1 MNRPSPAIVPKGVA
15 LVRRGG
21 GLTAL
26 RVIQAK
32 KASYAPLTWLI
43 INNFHSENPMLTSKL
58 GFASAL
64 AFATLGTLVHA
75 QSATETV
82 KFGLT
87 VFQPSLFD
95 SDQRDTFAGVV
106 DDASGTTT
114 LNVECSAGASAWL
127 GLSRVDEACST
138 AGSGVIKNPSNP
150 AQTLPR
156 ISYSGGFTI
165 VADSDGF
172 TDASTI
178 LANYLRAGS
187 AGAENASF
195 GGNLVM
201 KPENPSASARAL
213 GDSLLENL
221 RETAT
226 GTETVEFSNEIDSI
240 RFEGFTVPH
249 VGGRDPNSCSWTGDA
264 IFAYANEAWQMAFDV
279 TCGDATFRLEG
290 NMPLV
295 DVSGQKWQQE
305 YQINLVLPGGAGG
318 GDPFAAADPFAVV
331 DGVTG
336 VLRLSNSGRASDA
349 GVYERVSVEGDL
361 VGTGVPLELVRGL
374 GQMMVIFGRTW
385 YGE

>member
-1 MNRPSPAIVPKGVA
+1 
-15 LVRRGG
+15 
-21 GLTAL
+21 
-26 RVIQAK
+26 
-32 KASYAPLTWLI
+32 
-43 INNFHSENPMLTSKL
+43 MLTSQL
-58 GFASAL
+58 GLATGLLCATLGASAL
-64 AFATLGTLVHA
+64 AQG
-75 QSATETV
+75 ATETV

-95 SDQRDTFAGVV
+95 SDQRDTFSGVI
-106 DDASGTTT
+106 DDRSATTT
-114 LNVECSAGASAWL
+114 LNIECSAGASAWL

-138 AGSGVIKNPSNP
+138 AGSGTIKNPSNP

-156 ISYSGGFTI
+156 ISYAGGFTI
-165 VADSDGF
+165 DADSDGF

-187 AGAENASF
+187 AGAENSQF

-213 GDSLLENL
+213 GDRLLDNIK
-221 RETAT
+221 ETAT
-226 GTETVEFSNEIDSI
+226 GTQTVEYSNELDSI

-249 VGGRDPNSCSWTGDA
+249 VGGREPVSCSWTGDA

-279 TCGDATFRLEG
+279 TCGDQSYRLEG

-305 YQINLVLPGGAGG
+305 YQINMVLGGGAGG

-336 VLRLSNSGRASDA
+336 VLRLTNSGRASEA
-349 GVYERVSVEGDL
+349 GVYERVTVEGDL
-361 VGTGVPLELVRGL
+361 NGTGVPLELVRGL
-374 GQMMVIFGRTW
+374 GEIMTIFGRTW
-385 YGE
+385 FGE

>member
-1 MNRPSPAIVPKGVA
+1 
-15 LVRRGG
+15 
-21 GLTAL
+21 
-26 RVIQAK
+26 
-32 KASYAPLTWLI
+32 
-43 INNFHSENPMLTSKL
+43 MLTSYRGL
-58 GFASAL
+58 LTGLAL
-64 AFATLGTLVHA
+64 ASFSTLAQA

-95 SDQRDTFAGVV
+95 SDQRDTFAGVI
-106 DDASGTTT
+106 DDRSGTTT
-114 LNVECSAGASAWL
+114 LNIECSAGASAWL
-127 GLSRVDEACST
+127 GLSRIDEACST
-138 AGSGVIKNPSNP
+138 SGSGAIKNPNNP

-165 VADSDGF
+165 EAASDGY
-172 TDASTI
+172 TDGATI

-187 AGAENASF
+187 AGAENSHF

-213 GDSLLENL
+213 GDRLLENL
-221 RETAT
+221 KETAT
-226 GTETVEFSNEIDSI
+226 GTQTVEYSNEIDSI

-249 VGGRDPNSCSWTGDA
+249 VGGRDPVSCSWTGDA

-279 TCGDATFRLEG
+279 TCGDQTFRLEG

-305 YQINLVLPGGAGG
+305 YQINLVLPGEGG
-318 GDPFAAADPFAVV
+318 GDPFAAADPFAAV

-336 VLRLSNSGRASDA
+336 VLRLSNSGRASEA

-361 VGTGVPLELVRGL
+361 IGTGVPLELVRGF
-374 GQMMVIFGRTW
+374 GQIMVIFGRTW
-385 YGE
+385 FGE

>member
-1 MNRPSPAIVPKGVA
+1 
-15 LVRRGG
+15 
-21 GLTAL
+21 
-26 RVIQAK
+26 
-32 KASYAPLTWLI
+32 
-43 INNFHSENPMLTSKL
+43 MLTSRL

-64 AFATLGTLVHA
+64 ALAAFGTLAQA

-95 SDQRDTFAGVV
+95 SDQRDTFAGVI
-106 DDASGTTT
+106 DDRSATTT
-114 LNVECSAGASAWL
+114 LNIECSAGASAWL

-138 AGSGVIKNPSNP
+138 AGSGAIKNPANP

-165 VADSDGF
+165 DADSDGF

-187 AGAENASF
+187 AGAENSSF

-213 GDSLLENL
+213 GDSLLANL

-226 GTETVEFSNEIDSI
+226 GTETVEYSNEIDSI
-240 RFEGFTVPH
+240 RFEGFTIPH
-249 VGGRDPNSCSWTGDA
+249 AGGRDPVACSWTGDA
-264 IFAYANEAWQMAFDV
+264 IFAYANEAWQMQFDV
-279 TCGDATFRLEG
+279 TCGDQTLRLEG

-336 VLRLSNSGRASDA
+336 VLRLTNSGRASEA

-361 VGTGVPLELVRGL
+361 NGTGVPLELVRGL
-374 GQMMVIFGRTW
+374 GEMMVIFGRTW
-385 YGE
+385 FGE

>member
-1 MNRPSPAIVPKGVA
+1 MFHPQLSLIAA
-15 LVRRGG
+15 LTLASVGG
-21 GLTAL
+21 TA
-26 RVIQAK
+26 
-32 KASYAPLTWLI
+32 
-43 INNFHSENPMLTSKL
+43 
-58 GFASAL
+58 
-64 AFATLGTLVHA
+64 HA

-82 KFGLT
+82 KFTLSAY
-87 VFQPSLFD
+87 QPSLFD
-95 SDQRDTFAGVV
+95 SDQRDTFSGIV
-106 DDASGTTT
+106 DDRTATTT
-114 LNVECSAGASAWL
+114 LSIECSAGASAWL

-138 AGSGVIKNPSNP
+138 SGSGVIKNPNNP

-165 VADSDGF
+165 EADSDGF

-187 AGAENASF
+187 AGAENAMF

-201 KPENPSASARAL
+201 KPEAPSASARAL

-240 RFEGFTVPH
+240 RFDSFVVPH
-249 VGGRDPNSCSWTGDA
+249 VGGRDAQSCSWTGDA
-264 IFAYANEAWQMAFDV
+264 IFAYANFAWQMAFDV
-279 TCGDATFRLEG
+279 TCGDATYRLEG

-295 DVSGQKWQQE
+295 DVAGQKWQQE
-305 YQINLVLPGGAGG
+305 YQMNLVLPGGAGG

-336 VLRLSNSGRASDA
+336 VLRLTNSGRATED
-349 GVYERVSVEGDL
+349 GVYERVAVEGEL
-361 VGTGVPLELVRGL
+361 TGTGVPLELVRGY
-374 GQMMVIFGRTW
+374 GQILVVLGRTW
-385 YGE
+385 FGA